1 MTKLNQDG
9 MDLLFRNARTHNG
22 WLDKPVTDDTLRE
35 FYDLMKMAPTS
46 ANTSPARIVFVRG
59 GAAKEKLLAGVM
71 PGNVDKTKTAPVT
84 AVIGYDIEFYEQ
96 LPKLFPHADAR
107 SWFVGN
113 QPLIQA
119 TATRNMALQAGYLIL
134 AARAV
139 GLDVGPMSGFD
150 ADKVSQAFFP
160 GGKVKADLLVNLGYG
175 DTTKLFPRSPRLSF
189 EEACKIV

>member
-22 WLDKPVTDDTLRE
+22 WLDKPVTDETLRE

-46 ANTSPARIVFVRG
+46 ANTSPARIIFVRG
-59 GAAKEKLLAGVM
+59 GAAKEKLLTAVM
-71 PGNVDKTKTAPVT
+71 PGNADKTKAAPVT
-84 AVIGYDIEFYEQ
+84 AVIGYDLEFYEL

-113 QPLIQA
+113 QPMIQA
-119 TATRNMALQAGYLIL
+119 TAARNATLQAGYLVL

-150 ADKVSQAFFP
+150 AEKVNQAFFP

-175 DTTKLFPRSPRLSF
+175 DSTKLFPRSPRLSF